1 MDPTNI
7 IMFLLFFCVTGAIAV
22 DPQAQKN
29 QWNVLTGVTM
39 WNGKPQHEFRI
50 NWFHLLCGAL
60 GAIVQEG
67 WTLLQTAR
75 NQDLGSPG
83 NPGTPQ
89 DARKSTN
96 RNVRL
101 YHCIANYIDK
111 SCSIYRDA
119 QLLFPDDGRAL
130 FNYIWH
136 KGERAFTARQQIRRE
151 AKWKDASISA
161 LAIPIDEDTPIT
173 WKEWC
178 LTEGRKLG
186 KNLLEIRDKYL
197 EGFPT
202 SFDVVILAEKNST
215 ANAGNG
221 NFVRPANYAAHY
233 PAALAGNAD
242 PLAGQPDMDALSDFL
257 VGNWVDLLERGMI
270 KAPPKGSVLQ
280 VRGEFDGP
288 SDSARGDA
296 PDPRTHR
303 TSLPV
308 TETPGMAYQVCPI
321 MDEQTGEIYNQV
333 LAISRGSI
341 GMQTLCYWC
350 GGRGHPVS
358 IDGVVCAS
366 KQLGVK
372 VPRELLEGT
381 TYSDGITFPKLSNRP
396 PTRRTSSTGAG
407 SSSQSGRATV
417 TVRTPRRGSG
427 YTSTSEGK
435 ARETKVTAAPTN
447 DPSSDSETDHAAHEV
462 EFSMD
467 LGGLQLQ

>member
-1 MDPTNI
+1 MFLCFYTYRCRCLRARPHRWYLSVRYRDSRMLGQSASVIWRTCKYFLTVKTGRMDPTNI

-151 AKWKDASISA
+151 AKWNDASISA

-178 LTEGRKLG
+178 FTEGRK
-186 KNLLEIRDKYL
+186 
-197 EGFPT
+197 
-202 SFDVVILAEKNST
+202 
-215 ANAGNG
+215 
-221 NFVRPANYAAHY
+221 
-233 PAALAGNAD
+233 
-242 PLAGQPDMDALSDFL
+242 
-257 VGNWVDLLERGMI
+257 
-270 KAPPKGSVLQ
+270 
-280 VRGEFDGP
+280 P
-288 SDSARGDA
+288 SCD
-296 PDPRTHR
+296 
-303 TSLPV
+303 
-308 TETPGMAYQVCPI
+308 
-321 MDEQTGEIYNQV
+321 
-333 LAISRGSI
+333 
-341 GMQTLCYWC
+341 
-350 GGRGHPVS
+350 
-358 IDGVVCAS
+358 
-366 KQLGVK
+366 
-372 VPRELLEGT
+372 
-381 TYSDGITFPKLSNRP
+381 
-396 PTRRTSSTGAG
+396 
-407 SSSQSGRATV
+407 
-417 TVRTPRRGSG
+417 
-427 YTSTSEGK
+427 
-435 ARETKVTAAPTN
+435 
-447 DPSSDSETDHAAHEV
+447 
-462 EFSMD
+462 
-467 LGGLQLQ
+467 

>member
-303 TSLPV
+303 TSLP
-308 TETPGMAYQVCPI
+308 
-321 MDEQTGEIYNQV
+321 
-333 LAISRGSI
+333 
-341 GMQTLCYWC
+341 
-350 GGRGHPVS
+350 
-358 IDGVVCAS
+358 
-366 KQLGVK
+366 
-372 VPRELLEGT
+372 
-381 TYSDGITFPKLSNRP
+381 
-396 PTRRTSSTGAG
+396 
-407 SSSQSGRATV
+407 
-417 TVRTPRRGSG
+417 
-427 YTSTSEGK
+427 TSEGK

>member
-221 NFVRPANYAAHY
+221 NFVRP
-233 PAALAGNAD
+233 G
-242 PLAGQPDMDALSDFL
+242 
-257 VGNWVDLLERGMI
+257 
-270 KAPPKGSVLQ
+270 
-280 VRGEFDGP
+280 
-288 SDSARGDA
+288 
-296 PDPRTHR
+296 
-303 TSLPV
+303 
-308 TETPGMAYQVCPI
+308 
-321 MDEQTGEIYNQV
+321 
-333 LAISRGSI
+333 
-341 GMQTLCYWC
+341 C

-407 SSSQSGRATV
+407 SSAASV
-417 TVRTPRRGSG
+417 T
-427 YTSTSEGK
+427 
-435 ARETKVTAAPTN
+435 
-447 DPSSDSETDHAAHEV
+447 HQ
-462 EFSMD
+462 
-467 LGGLQLQ
+467 LCGGFWCYITLYQRHISFRLDRSRSPAC